1 MKTNLITM
9 IFSFAW
15 QNPTRENDHI
25 SFILSNQSRNV
36 MLRCYRVGM
45 CFFFSKGYI
54 NNLFLAIFSFFFICA
69 NKFLLF
75 SINIKS
81 KRFIQL
87 DLQFDKTK
95 TQLTSRRTHVLCH
108 YQTFCHCLTNS
119 RSINFSRQ

>member
-54 NNLFLAIFSFFFICA
+54 NNLFLAIFSFFSFVQISFSYFPLIL
-69 NKFLLF
+69 NRKDLF
-75 SINIKS
+75 SWICNLTKL
-81 KRFIQL
+81 RL
-87 DLQFDKTK
+87 DLP
-95 TQLTSRRTHVLCH
+95 HVGLMFYVIIKH
-108 YQTFCHCLTNS
+108 S
-119 RSINFSRQ
+119 AIV